1 MNVGRQ
7 IDVIKLC
14 ETIELYISIKKET
27 NLNNMYSYYFWQN
40 GMLLL
45 MLLPSGYDRTT
56 RAQSV

>member
-7 IDVIKLC
+7 IDVIKLR
-14 ETIELYISIKKET
+14 ETIELYISLKKET